1 MYFFCYIKNM
11 NYLKKSFYE
20 QDTVI
25 VAKSLLGAL
34 LVHKVDGK
42 LISGY
47 IVETEAYRVDD
58 AACHAFNGRKTT
70 RNATLFGPVAH
81 AYVYIS
87 YGIHFC
93 INIVSHNT
101 DTCAGGVLIRA
112 LQPVDGIE
120 YMQKNRNQ
128 IELKNLTNGPGKL
141 TQALGITIHD
151 NGADILN
158 GRDVYVAQGMQ
169 VPDGSIVAAPRIGI
183 SQAKD
188 HLWRFYIKGNPFVS
202 R

>member
-1 MYFFCYIKNM
+1 M

-25 VAKSLLGAL
+25 VARSLLGAL
-34 LVHKVDGK
+34 IVHKIDGK
-42 LISGY
+42 VITGY
-47 IVETEAYRVDD
+47 IVETEAYRIDD

-70 RNATLFGPVAH
+70 RNASLFGPVAH

-87 YGIHFC
+87 YGMHYC
-93 INIVSHNT
+93 MNIVARSN

-120 YMQKNRNQ
+120 FMQNNRNQ
-128 IELKNLTNGPGKL
+128 TELKNLTNGPGKL
-141 TQALGITIHD
+141 TQALGVTIHD
-151 NGADILN
+151 NGADLLHGTDLYI
-158 GRDVYVAQGMQ
+158 AQGIQ
-169 VPDGSIVAAPRIGI
+169 VPDASIVAAPRIGI

-188 HLWRFYIKGNPFVS
+188 HLWRFYIKGNRFVS
-202 R
+202 G

>member
-1 MYFFCYIKNM
+1 M

-34 LVHKVDGK
+34 IVHEIDGK
-42 LISGY
+42 FISGY

-58 AACHAFNGRKTT
+58 AACHAYEGKRTN
-70 RNATLFGPVAH
+70 RNAALFGPVAH

-93 INIVSHNT
+93 INIVSHST

-120 YMQKNRNQ
+120 YMQEHRNKTV
-128 IELKNLTNGPGKL
+128 LKDLTNGPGKL
-141 TQALGITIHD
+141 TQAMGITMHD
-151 NGADILN
+151 NGADILH
-158 GRDVYVAQGMQ
+158 GTDLYIAQGMQ
-169 VPDGSIVAAPRIGI
+169 VPDGSIVAVPRIGI
-183 SQAKD
+183 SQAKN

-202 R
+202 RN